1 MMEASKTGRFL
12 DATNEEEVRA
22 RAARLEAA
30 RGVEVVVAIIARA
43 DSYPE
48 VPWKAFAMGAALAA
62 LAVALLASLDNGWYA
77 THAVI
82 VAVVAVLAAGGVL
95 ALATVWITPLARLFI
110 PAQRREVEVR
120 QYAQAL
126 FLENELHRTRRRDG
140 ILLLVG
146 LLEHQVVVL
155 ADRGVTE
162 KMAADALGRVVAAV
176 TDGLARKRLAE
187 SLLAGLGQLDTV
199 LEQHGFQAVPGD
211 TNELDDGVIQR
222 RGPA

>member
-1 MMEASKTGRFL
+1 MFLEAA
-12 DATNEEEVRA
+12 DEEKVRA

-30 RGVEVVVAIIARA
+30 RGVEVVVAVIARA

-48 VPWKAFAMGAALAA
+48 VPWKAFAMGASLAA
-62 LAVALLASLDNGWYA
+62 LAVALLAPVDAGWHAGY
-77 THAVI
+77 AVI
-82 VAVVAVLAAGGVL
+82 EAVVAVLAAGGML

-110 PAQRREVEVR
+110 PPERREVEVR

-126 FLENELHRTRRRDG
+126 FLENELHRTQRRDG

-162 KMAADALGRVVAAV
+162 KVTADALNRVVAAV
-176 TDGLARKRLAE
+176 TEGIGRKHLAE
-187 SLLAGLGQLDTV
+187 ALLAGLGQLDAI
-199 LEQHGFQAVPGD
+199 LEQARFQAATGD
-211 TNELDDGVIQR
+211 TNELADGVIQR
-222 RGPA
+222 QGPPA

>member
-1 MMEASKTGRFL
+1 MEASKTGRFL

-30 RGVEVVVAIIARA
+30 RGVEVVVAVIARA

-62 LAVALLASLDNGWYA
+62 LAVALLVPLDNGWYA

-146 LLEHQVVVL
+146 LLERQVVVL

-162 KMAADALGRVVAAV
+162 KITADALGRVVAAV

-211 TNELDDGVIQR
+211 TNELADGVIQR